1 MARDTDAHGEA
12 HDDEAE
18 TAAAPAYGGAVPAP
32 PPAGGVRRG
41 VWATVVALVL
51 SGAIAFAGW
60 VAFGDDG
67 EVGGRAARIPWAT
80 GSPAPEPSGSEETPS
95 GGGLPA
101 PGQESGTPSASPSA
115 DPSESQDP
123 SPSQGPSASQDP
135 SESPGQSPSAAPS
148 ASPPTGFHTEDD
160 PAGFALAVPDGWGRT
175 VEGPSVFYTSPDQDT
190 RLQIFELH
198 GPESTPYESA
208 REAERLASR
217 QRGYERITLE
227 RAGQGEMDPA
237 ELEYTYDSEKYGG
250 PRHILDHRFAA
261 PDGTMYAVL
270 VIGPDDDRAGQQ
282 EIQRAA
288 LDSFHRI

>member
-1 MARDTDAHGEA
+1 MARDT
-12 HDDEAE
+12 
-18 TAAAPAYGGAVPAP
+18 
-32 PPAGGVRRG
+32 VRRG
-41 VWATVVALVL
+41 LWATVVALVL

-80 GSPAPEPSGSEETPS
+80 GSPAPEPSGPEETPP

-115 DPSESQDP
+115 
-123 SPSQGPSASQDP
+123 SPSADPSASQDDS

-148 ASPPTGFHTEDD
+148 AAPPPGFHTEDD
-160 PAGFALAVPDGWGRT
+160 PAGFALAVPDGWDRT

-227 RAGQGEMDPA
+227 RTGQGEMDPA

-250 PRHILDHRFAA
+250 VRHILDHRFAA

-282 EIQRAA
+282 EIQTAA
-288 LDSFHRI
+288 LDSFHRT

>member
-1 MARDTDAHGEA
+1 MARDADAHGEVQ
-12 HDDEAE
+12 DDEAE
-18 TAAAPAYGGAVPAP
+18 TAAASAYGGAVPAP
-32 PPAGGVRRG
+32 PPVGGARRG
-41 VWATVVALVL
+41 LWAAVVALVL

-101 PGQESGTPSASPSA
+101 PGQESGAPTASPSA
-115 DPSESQDP
+115 DPPGSQDPSESQDP
-123 SPSQGPSASQDP
+123 SASQDP
-135 SESPGQSPSAAPS
+135 SGSPGQSPSAAPS

-227 RAGQGEMDPA
+227 RTGQGEMDPV

-282 EIQRAA
+282 ETLRAA
-288 LDSFHRI
+288 LDSFHQT